1 MIIAK
6 ASMSDLDEIMSIF
19 KDGQAFLKE
28 KGIDQWQDG
37 YPTIDIVKEDI
48 TNRRMHVVLDNDG
61 ICAVYVLVGKDPTY
75 KYIEDGSWMSDTD
88 YVTIHRICVKGNKR
102 NKGIA
107 KYIVDDIKKYQKH
120 IRIDTHKDNR
130 VMQHFLR
137 SNGFLYRGII
147 YLDNGKA
154 RNAFEY
160 LEV

>member
-1 MIIAK
+1 MIIVK
-6 ASMSDLDEIMSIF
+6 ALMTDLDEIMSIF
-19 KDGQAFLKE
+19 KDGQSFLKE
-28 KGIDQWQDG
+28 NGVDQWQDG
-37 YPTIDIVKEDI
+37 YPTKEIIIEDI
-48 TNRRMHVVLDNDG
+48 NNKRMHIVLDDEG

-75 KYIEDGSWMSDTD
+75 KYIEDGSWISDED

-107 KYIVDDIKKYQKH
+107 KYIMNDIKKYKKH

-130 VMQHFLR
+130 VMQHFLKE
-137 SNGFLYRGII
+137 NGFYYRGII

-154 RNAFEY
+154 RNAYEY